1 MPGVEALEGAS
12 YRRTLRLPHGHAVV
26 TLAAPVPGRDGRDA
40 TDGPAYVGADLV
52 LSDLRDLTTAVA
64 RCRQLLDLDAD
75 PVAVY
80 EALRNEPLIGAV
92 VTRDPGRR
100 VPGAAEGFELAVR
113 AVIGQQVSVAGAR
126 TVAGRLVGAAGDALP
141 EATGTLT
148 HLFPTPEALVELAE
162 SDPGA
167 FAMPASRRRA
177 LVALAEA
184 VGSGDVVIDPGAD
197 PVELRRSLV
206 ALPGIGSW
214 TAEYVAM
221 RALRDPDAFM
231 PTDLGIRRGA
241 KALGLPDNPAQLV
254 AVSEGWRPWRS
265 YAMSH
270 LWSLPMLDRRDPC
283 PTTERTS
290 RMTTR
295 TVTMPYESP
304 IGRLVLECDGDVLI
318 GVWLP
323 NERRHA
329 RNDADDVPPVLKE
342 TASQLD
348 EYFAGE
354 RTDFDVRM
362 ELDGTDFQREVWTE
376 LTRIP
381 YGETISYGELA
392 RRVGRPSA
400 PRAVGQ
406 ANGRNPIP
414 VIVPCHRVL
423 ASNGIGGY
431 GGGLKVKRQ
440 LLAVEGVTA

>member
-1 MPGVEALEGAS
+1 M
-12 YRRTLRLPHGHAVV
+12 
-26 TLAAPVPGRDGRDA
+26 
-40 TDGPAYVGADLV
+40 
-52 LSDLRDLTTAVA
+52 
-64 RCRQLLDLDAD
+64 
-75 PVAVY
+75 
-80 EALRNEPLIGAV
+80 
-92 VTRDPGRR
+92 
-100 VPGAAEGFELAVR
+100 
-113 AVIGQQVSVAGAR
+113 
-126 TVAGRLVGAAGDALP
+126 
-141 EATGTLT
+141 
-148 HLFPTPEALVELAE
+148 
-162 SDPGA
+162 
-167 FAMPASRRRA
+167 
-177 LVALAEA
+177 
-184 VGSGDVVIDPGAD
+184 
-197 PVELRRSLV
+197 
-206 ALPGIGSW
+206 
-214 TAEYVAM
+214 
-221 RALRDPDAFM
+221 
-231 PTDLGIRRGA
+231 
-241 KALGLPDNPAQLV
+241 
-254 AVSEGWRPWRS
+254 
-265 YAMSH
+265 
-270 LWSLPMLDRRDPC
+270 
-283 PTTERTS
+283 TS
-290 RMTTR
+290 R

-304 IGRLVLECDGDVLI
+304 IGHLVLECDGDVLI

-323 NERRHA
+323 NERRHT